1 MDTVTTPYQAF
12 PVAMSYPLR
21 IRVRQQ
27 GYAFTRRDA
36 LEFGASDE
44 QLRAWCRAEDV
55 LSGAQGSYFLP
66 SGDVDTIAAE
76 AETQRRR
83 IRALLLVLG
92 EGYVVTHQSALLAWD
107 LPIDPSCNTR
117 EIHLGHQEGHRWSRR
132 PGVRL
137 HRVPDAVSITT
148 ASGLPTVSAAYAIV
162 QVGAGVGVEAAVVPA
177 DAALRNYLASP
188 TDLAEAVER
197 SRKTPGCTRLA
208 TLLDLV
214 DPRSESPGESRLR
227 LLLRAAGVPVTP
239 QVVVRDNDG
248 HFVARVDLLVDGTRT
263 IVEFDGLRKYRG
275 AGNSEALVNEK
286 RRELALRR
294 LGHRVVRVVWD
305 DLGDPERVLSLVGL
319 PALRTGA

>member
-1 MDTVTTPYQAF
+1 MDTITTPYQAF

-44 QLRAWCRAEDV
+44 QLRAWCHAEDV

-66 SGDVDTIAAE
+66 PGDIDTTTSA

-92 EGYVVTHQSALLAWD
+92 DGYVVTHQSSLLAWD
-107 LPIDPSCNTR
+107 LPIDPSCNPT
-117 EIHLGHQEGHRWSRR
+117 EIHLGHREGHRWSRR

-137 HRVPDAVSITT
+137 HRVPAPIPITT
-148 ASGLPTVSAAYAIV
+148 ASGIPTVAAAYAIV

-197 SRKTPGCTRLA
+197 SRGTPGCTRLA

-239 QVVVRDNDG
+239 QVVIRDDAG

-263 IVEFDGLRKYRG
+263 IVEFDGLLKYRG

-286 RRELALRR
+286 RRELALQR
-294 LGHRVVRVVWD
+294 LGYRVVRVVWD
-305 DLGDPERVLSLVGL
+305 DLTDPDRVLSL
-319 PALRTGA
+319 LRPPSLQTGP